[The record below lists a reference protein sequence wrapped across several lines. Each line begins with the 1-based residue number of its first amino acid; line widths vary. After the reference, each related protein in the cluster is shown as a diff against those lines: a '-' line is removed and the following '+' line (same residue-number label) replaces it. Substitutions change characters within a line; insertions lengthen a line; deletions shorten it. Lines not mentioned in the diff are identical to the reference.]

1 MPYPF
6 GIVIERGARIGSRVT
21 LMHQVSLLGS
31 PVVEDNVTIGP
42 GARVIGAVR
51 IGRGATIGPNAV
63 VTEDVPSHDTVV
75 VEKRREIRRSVVN
88 A

>member
-1 MPYPF
+1 
-6 GIVIERGARIGSRVT
+6 
-21 LMHQVSLLGS
+21 VSLLGG
-31 PVVEDNVTIGP
+31 PVIEDNVTIGP
-42 GARVIGAVR
+42 GAKIVGAVH

-75 VEKRREIRRSVVN
+75 VERRRHDQRSVVN